1 MSKRIC
7 SILCALSLALTLCA
21 CQNQSEVQP
30 ESEPLAPTIEFVR
43 TSIQVQSDNSY
54 AIWEHTAD
62 SSKLRLSTYDAQGN
76 LQYRIDYHYDE
87 QGRITVEQTLQLLED
102 RVSTLSHIKTYTYS
116 GAEVTA
122 SVSDFSYEGA
132 SCSYTMADP
141 ANRVSIKNI
150 SLTDGKVSEMT
161 IEELDA
167 EGVLV
172 AEENIPAQA

>member
-1 MSKRIC
+1 MSKRLC
-7 SILCALSLALTLCA
+7 SLLCALSLMLTLCA
-21 CQNQSEVQP
+21 CQTQSEVQP
-30 ESEPLAPTIEFVR
+30 ESEPLSPTIEFVR

-54 AIWEHTAD
+54 AIWEHTVD
-62 SSKLRLSTYDAQGN
+62 GSKLRLSTYDAQGH

-87 QGRITVEQTLQLLED
+87 QGRVTQELTLQLLED

-132 SCSYTMADP
+132 SCNYPMADP

-150 SLTDGKVSEMT
+150 SVTDGKVSEMT